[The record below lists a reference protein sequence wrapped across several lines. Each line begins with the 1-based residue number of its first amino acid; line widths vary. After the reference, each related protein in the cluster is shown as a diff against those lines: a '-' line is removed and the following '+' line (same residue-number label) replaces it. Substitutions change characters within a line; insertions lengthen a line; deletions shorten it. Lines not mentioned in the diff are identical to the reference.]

1 MKHTDKGEEWKGS
14 YWEISGKGSYQVRKL
29 SKKILVVNDEADI
42 NTTVRH
48 VLEDRGF
55 KVDSYE
61 DPRLALENFK
71 PQYYDL
77 VIIDNKMPRM
87 NGFAFYRGVKT
98 RDKKVKACFLTAAE
112 LQTEHNSDDTLSS
125 LPANCFIRIPIQNER
140 LLERIEEIVAQVK
153 WSSQVLVVVVGLK
166 CEKRI
171 CLLC

>member
-1 MKHTDKGEEWKGS
+1 M
-14 YWEISGKGSYQVRKL
+14 

-61 DPRLALENFK
+61 DPHLALENFK

-77 VIIDNKMPRM
+77 VIIDNKMPQM
-87 NGFAFYRGVKT
+87 NGFALYGEVKKM
-98 RDKKVKACFLTAAE
+98 DKKVKACFLTAAE
-112 LQTEHNSDDTLSS
+112 LQTEQTDDTLFS

-140 LLERIEEIVAQVK
+140 LLERIEEIMAQVK
-153 WSSQVLVVVVGLK
+153 
-166 CEKRI
+166 
-171 CLLC
+171 

>member
-1 MKHTDKGEEWKGS
+1 M
-14 YWEISGKGSYQVRKL
+14 

-77 VIIDNKMPRM
+77 VIIDSKMPQM
-87 NGFAFYRGVKT
+87 DGFAFYKGVKT
-98 RDKKVKACFLTAAE
+98 LDRKVKACFLTAAE
-112 LQTEHNSDDTLSS
+112 LQSEDYSDDTHSY
-125 LPANCFIRIPIQNER
+125 LPANLLIRIPIQNET
-140 LLERIEEIVAQVK
+140 LLERIEEIMAQVK
-153 WSSQVLVVVVGLK
+153 
-166 CEKRI
+166 
-171 CLLC
+171 

>member
-1 MKHTDKGEEWKGS
+1 
-14 YWEISGKGSYQVRKL
+14 L

-61 DPRLALENFK
+61 DPHLALEYFK

-77 VIIDNKMPRM
+77 IIIDSKMPQM

-98 RDKKVKACFLTAAE
+98 QDKKVKACFLTAAE

-125 LPANCFIRIPIQNER
+125 LPANCFIRIPIQT
-140 LLERIEEIVAQVK
+140 K
-153 WSSQVLVVVVGLK
+153 GWWSA
-166 CEKRI
+166 
-171 CLLC
+171 

>member
-1 MKHTDKGEEWKGS
+1 MEGG
-14 YWEISGKGSYQVRKL
+14 YQTTML

-42 NTTVRH
+42 NTAVRH

-61 DPRLALENFK
+61 DPHLALENFK

-77 VIIDNKMPRM
+77 VIIDSKMPQM

-98 RDKKVKACFLTAAE
+98 MDKKVKACFLTAAE

-153 WSSQVLVVVVGLK
+153 
-166 CEKRI
+166 
-171 CLLC
+171 

>member
-1 MKHTDKGEEWKGS
+1 M
-14 YWEISGKGSYQVRKL
+14 

-71 PQYYDL
+71 PQYYAL
-77 VIIDNKMPRM
+77 VIIDSKMPQM

-112 LQTEHNSDDTLSS
+112 LQSERSDNTLSS

-153 WSSQVLVVVVGLK
+153 
-166 CEKRI
+166 
-171 CLLC
+171 

>member
-1 MKHTDKGEEWKGS
+1 M
-14 YWEISGKGSYQVRKL
+14 

-112 LQTEHNSDDTLSS
+112 LQSERSDNTLSS

-153 WSSQVLVVVVGLK
+153 
-166 CEKRI
+166 
-171 CLLC
+171 